1 MDRVGEGVG
10 VRDTTGVNSAYVA
23 HPWVAEGAR
32 RVRFGLYG
40 GLTPDWSRS
49 LEWVQL
55 AEELGFDSFWLP
67 DHPVA
72 HGRDCWTY
80 LAALATG
87 TRRIRLGSL
96 VSCVYYR
103 PTALLARI
111 VADVDMISNGRIVL
125 GLGIGDVEREFAQLG
140 LVYPPV
146 RERQAALG
154 DALQVLPRLL
164 GGEEVTLWGT
174 HVRVDGAVIRP
185 GPSQEPRVPILVAG
199 GGEKVTLRHVA
210 QYADASNFGAGD
222 TIGNAWTLDDVRR
235 KYLAL
240 QGHCEDVGRPYD
252 SVLRTYFGGVVE
264 FGESVQT
271 REEHF
276 STAAGQYL
284 VLHGDPKGALAHY
297 RALVDAGVRYFIIVG
312 LSDAKALRLFADQVV
327 LDLAGT

>member
-1 MDRVGEGVG
+1 
-10 VRDTTGVNSAYVA
+10 VNSVYVA

-40 GLTPDWSRS
+40 VLPPDWSRS

-55 AEELGFDSFWLP
+55 AEELGFDSVWLA
-67 DHPVA
+67 DHPIV

-87 TRRIRLGSL
+87 TSRIRLGSL

-103 PTALLARI
+103 PPVLLARI

-140 LVYPPV
+140 LAYPPV
-146 RERQAALG
+146 RERQAALR
-154 DALQVLPRLL
+154 DCLQVLPRLL
-164 GGEEVTLWGT
+164 GGEEVTLSGA
-174 HVRVDGAVIRP
+174 HVRIDSAAIRP

-199 GGEKVTLRHVA
+199 GGEKVTLRQVA

-222 TIGNAWTLDDVRR
+222 VIGSAWTLDDVRR
-235 KYLAL
+235 KYLVL
-240 QGHCEDVGRPYD
+240 RGYCEAVGRPYD

-271 REEHF
+271 REEYVR
-276 STAAGQYL
+276 TVAGEYL
-284 VLHGDPKGALAHY
+284 VLHGDPKGAVAHY
-297 RALVDAGVRYFIIVG
+297 RALVEAGVRYFIIVG
-312 LSDAKALRLFADQVV
+312 LADAKALRLFAEQVV
-327 LDLAGT
+327 PDVAEA

>member
-1 MDRVGEGVG
+1 LNA
-10 VRDTTGVNSAYVA
+10 TPVNSTYVA

-40 GLTPDWSRS
+40 GLTPDWPRS

-72 HGRDCWTY
+72 HGQDCWTY

-103 PTALLARI
+103 ALALLARI
-111 VADVDMISNGRIVL
+111 VADVDMISSGRIVL
-125 GLGIGDVEREFAQLG
+125 GLGIGDIEREFAQLG
-140 LVYPPV
+140 LAYPPV
-146 RERQAALG
+146 HERQAALEE
-154 DALQVLPRLL
+154 ALQVLPRLL
-164 GGEEVTLWGT
+164 GGEEVTLWGA
-174 HVRVDGAVIRP
+174 HVRVDSAVIRP
-185 GPSQEPRVPILVAG
+185 GPSQTPRVPILVAG

-210 QYADASNFGAGD
+210 QYADASNFGAGN
-222 TIGNAWTLDDVRR
+222 TIGSAWTVDDVRR
-235 KYLAL
+235 KYVAL
-240 QGHCEDVGRPYD
+240 GRHCEAVGRPYD
-252 SVLRTYFGGVVE
+252 SVLRTYFGGVLE

-276 STAAGQYL
+276 STAFGQYL
-284 VLHGDPKGALAHY
+284 VLHGDPKGAVVRY
-297 RALVDAGVRYFIIVG
+297 RAFVEAGVRYFIVVG
-312 LSDAKALRLFADQVV
+312 LADAKALRLFAEQVV
-327 LDLAGT
+327 REVAGA